1 MFQLPRK
8 MKNDISEYRLNIP
21 GTQEAFSD
29 KVVPD
34 SDGFT
39 DEPVVQ
45 CDVQVVKNAFVGDSK

>member
-1 MFQLPRK
+1 
-8 MKNDISEYRLNIP
+8 MKNDISKYSLNIP